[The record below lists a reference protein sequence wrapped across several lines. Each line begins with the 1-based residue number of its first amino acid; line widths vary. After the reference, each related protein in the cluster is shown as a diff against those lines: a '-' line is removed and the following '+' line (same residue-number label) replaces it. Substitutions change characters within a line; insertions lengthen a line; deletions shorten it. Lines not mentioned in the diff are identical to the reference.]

1 MSLLLAMA
9 GTMGGPRVSLDAM
22 SSSIFDIQIATD
34 AGAAL
39 EIQSDGD
46 IIESTNTLGSLDVGD
61 WITPK
66 NAAGANYEVRA
77 TVNSGSLST
86 GTTGSWLSLGS
97 SQSWSAVQSGA
108 GVTGAE
114 LLIEI
119 RRASGGATLAS
130 KTVTISASVGA

>member
-1 MSLLLAMA
+1 MA

-39 EIQSDGD
+39 ELQADGD

-77 TVNSGSLST
+77 TITDAGSLST